1 MSFKYKNKSQM
12 SFSPWY
18 SELAASWIC
27 WKTKVALTVFQQ
39 KEDKAVICLS
49 KIVATFEGGHF
60 LKTVHFSWE
69 EYKIL
74 SQPSTYKNHGS

>member
-27 WKTKVALTVFQQ
+27 WKTKVVLTVFQQ

-49 KIVATFEGGHF
+49 KIVAT
-60 LKTVHFSWE
+60 LKVVTFS
-69 EYKIL
+69 KQL
-74 SQPSTYKNHGS
+74 TLAGKSTKY